1 MFINFCCLCI
11 GDDEHKSIDEGHESD
26 STVSTTSSSGVNTD
40 SNPTQAWEKFD
51 DDDDKIDMTS
61 PSNRPPVPIPRSAL
75 FSEASQSSN
84 SLNPFE
90 SDLDSRPR
98 SPFDDSFSS
107 SVAQTLSEKANVEE
121 SLAARTLTS
130 TSRDIFKIIEEDE
143 EQQETQKDGEVFPE
157 PLIPTSSAAMATT
170 NLTTSQARNPPQI
183 SVTTGGV
190 TNPMHISASAPNLP
204 LNYGIQNHHF
214 GGYQQQ
220 HNTFNPHNPFITLDY
235 RGVPLSNLGT
245 RPSGP
250 RSPKCERKW
259 PKFVPS
265 EQGPVVYSNNVALQ
279 AGAKRPPPQKP
290 EPYSGKMSIPQASTQ
305 QQLEQNRN
313 KLQAL
318 YASGSGSGTGA
329 EMEDRR
335 VSDPMQLQ
343 RLPSLG
349 AFDPFGDILGD
360 GGLKAY
366 MNSKESSPVS

>member
-1 MFINFCCLCI
+1 MFVCVHIDVHVYVLGMCLFCCLCI
-11 GDDEHKSIDEGHESD
+11 GDDERKSIDESD
-26 STVSTTSSSGVNTD
+26 STVSTTSSSGVNID

-51 DDDDKIDMTS
+51 NDDDDKIDMTS
-61 PSNRPPVPIPRSAL
+61 PSNRPPVPPPRSAL
-75 FSEASQSSN
+75 FGEASQSSN

-107 SVAQTLSEKANVEE
+107 SVAQTLSEKANIEE

-190 TNPMHISASAPNLP
+190 TNTMHISASAPNLP
-204 LNYGIQNHHF
+204 LSYGIQNHHF

-305 QQLEQNRN
+305 QQLERQNRN

-318 YASGSGSGTGA
+318 YASGSGAG
-329 EMEDRR
+329 MEDRR
-335 VSDPMQLQ
+335 ISDPMLYRDCLVWEHLI
-343 RLPSLG
+343 RLVIFLG
-349 AFDPFGDILGD
+349 MVD
-360 GGLKAY
+360 
-366 MNSKESSPVS
+366 

>member
-1 MFINFCCLCI
+1 MLFIGN
-11 GDDEHKSIDEGHESD
+11 EERKSVDEGHESD

-40 SNPTQAWEKFD
+40 SNPTRAWERFD
-51 DDDDKIDMTS
+51 DEDDDKIDMTS
-61 PSNRPPVPIPRSAL
+61 PNNRPPVPPPRSEL
-75 FSEASQSSN
+75 YSGTSQSSN

-121 SLAARTLTS
+121 SLAAKTLTN
-130 TSRDIFKIIEEDE
+130 TSRDIFKIIEEEE
-143 EQQETQKDGEVFPE
+143 EQEAQKNGDAIPE

-170 NLTTSQARNPPQI
+170 NLTTSQARNPPQV
-183 SVTTGGV
+183 SLTAGGV
-190 TNPMHISASAPNLP
+190 ANPMHVSASAPNFP
-204 LNYGIQNHHF
+204 LNYGVENHHF

-220 HNTFNPHNPFITLDY
+220 QNTFNPHNPFITLDY
-235 RGVPLSNLGT
+235 RGVPLNNLGT

-259 PKFVPS
+259 PRFVYS
-265 EQGPVVYSNNVALQ
+265 EQGPVVYANNVALQ
-279 AGAKRPPPQKP
+279 GGAKRPPPQKP
-290 EPYSGKMSIPQASTQ
+290 EPYSGKMPISQPTMQ

-313 KLQAL
+313 ELQAL
-318 YASGSGSGTGA
+318 YSSGSSASAG
-329 EMEDRR
+329 MEGKR
-335 VSDPMQLQ
+335 VSDPMLQ

-366 MNSKESSPVS
+366 MNKESSSVS